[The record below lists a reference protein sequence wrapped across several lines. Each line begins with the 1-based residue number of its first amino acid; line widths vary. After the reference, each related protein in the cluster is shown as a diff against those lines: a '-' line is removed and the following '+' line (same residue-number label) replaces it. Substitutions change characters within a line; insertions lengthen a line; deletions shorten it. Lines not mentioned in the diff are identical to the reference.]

1 MPRRNGASRMMFEQ
15 GARAAES
22 ARDYLDQGR
31 HALRQFDEQVEE
43 TVRGRPH
50 TSLLAALG
58 IGVAIGILVTLACP
72 ASFPRMNDR

>member
-15 GARAAES
+15 GSRVAEN

-31 HALRQFDEQVEE
+31 HALHRFDEQMEE

-50 TSLLAALG
+50 TSVLAALG
-58 IGVAIGILVTLACP
+58 IGVAIGILMTLACP
-72 ASFPRMNDR
+72 ASFPQLKGR